1 MILVVQTDNL
11 LKNYVTKI
19 QELEVQLQQMQSS
32 RVQPIN
38 LSRPLPCLS
47 SHCLG
52 NDGSEEE
59 FGAVGG
65 APSSEIPLF
74 SSQSVGQWIISE
86 ILNCTLYN

>member
-1 MILVVQTDNL
+1 MILVVQIDNL

-19 QELEVQLQQMQSS
+19 QELEVQLQEMQSS
-32 RVQPIN
+32 RVQPMN
-38 LSRPLPCLS
+38 LSRPLSCLS

-52 NDGSEEE
+52 NNGSEEE

-74 SSQSVGQWIISE
+74 LSQSVWQRIISE
-86 ILNCTLYN
+86 IRNCTLYN

>member
-1 MILVVQTDNL
+1 MQTDNL

-47 SHCLG
+47 SDCLG
-52 NDGSEEE
+52 NNGSEEE

-65 APSSEIPLF
+65 ALSSEIPLL
-74 SSQSVGQWIISE
+74 VGQWIISE
-86 ILNCTLYN
+86 ILNCTIYN

>member
-32 RVQPIN
+32 RVQP
-38 LSRPLPCLS
+38 LPCLS

-52 NDGSEEE
+52 NSGSEEE

-74 SSQSVGQWIISE
+74 SLQSVGQWIISE